1 MMDSAIKHKIL
12 GEFETMRLI
21 EQDAHKLY
29 LKASTDPNVTD
40 PKVRTCFQRIARDE
54 EHHVEL
60 VERIMNIVRNCL

>member
-1 MMDSAIKHKIL
+1 MDRATKHKII

-21 EQDAHKLY
+21 EQDAHELY
-29 LKASTDPNVTD
+29 LKASMDPSVTD

-54 EHHVEL
+54 KRHMEL